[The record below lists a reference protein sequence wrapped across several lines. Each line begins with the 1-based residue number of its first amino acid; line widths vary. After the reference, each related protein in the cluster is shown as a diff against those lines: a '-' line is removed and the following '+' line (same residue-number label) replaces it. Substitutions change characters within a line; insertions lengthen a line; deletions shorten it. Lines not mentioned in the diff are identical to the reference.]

1 MGVARCT
8 ASHHNKAN
16 APTMSN
22 YKRSTASDRDAL
34 FGSSAGKG
42 SKPKK
47 SNAANRDD
55 LFGGAS
61 SSKSGSKSRASST
74 SHTSNSAHSASS
86 SASEKPATAR
96 GYKPKQMVM
105 TTSSGRPV
113 SVLTGDARAAK
124 MKEAEEHRAKAK
136 KAMQRGVF
144 AKADPIAAS
153 MFYKRAA
160 DAYQQCGEVRLERIH
175 REASA
180 DTQMQQ
186 GAYATAAADYTRAAE
201 LVQYSDEST
210 DQKRQEAC
218 KLHNSAANAFRQM
231 GEMGKAAECMVNAAL
246 ALLWDDET
254 TMLSKEALA
263 KMEEAVEAYVPD
275 PMNRYARYRQLG
287 ISAFFDPDAETD
299 VITPEMLSLA
309 KEHMVTKA
317 YAYEPLHK
325 LVYTFC
331 HYGEYASAL
340 YAVGA
345 ATAILEAE
353 GIATLTLSRNYIM
366 ETILLLAMGDP
377 VAAERA
383 FLDWHVQKTSY
394 LTSRECKLAE
404 ELFRA
409 VLSRDSDALEEAR
422 SPEGSNRAALSNLNE
437 TMRVLVQQLRVSG
450 VAKRQ
455 GAIATS
461 EKTKRKVD
469 EELSKALK
477 STSDKTT
484 KKAPKPSSA
493 PAPPTED
500 MDLNAAFIGDD
511 ASSSSGSDLSARE
524 SSDNEEDEEDV
535 KMDAD
540 ALHAE
545 MDDLMNDLGLDDES
559 EEDLDDDEI
568 DLR

>member
-1 MGVARCT
+1 
-8 ASHHNKAN
+8 
-16 APTMSN
+16 MSN
-22 YKRSTASDRDAL
+22 YKSNTAADRDAL
-34 FGSSAGKG
+34 FGSAAGKG
-42 SKPKK
+42 SKKPKK
-47 SNAANRDD
+47 NNAANRED
-55 LFGGAS
+55 LFGG
-61 SSKSGSKSRASST
+61 SSKSGSKSRAAKMSS
-74 SHTSNSAHSASS
+74 SSSRTSNSAHSASS
-86 SASEKPATAR
+86 SASEKPVTAK

-105 TTSSGRPV
+105 TSSSGKPV
-113 SVLTGDARAAK
+113 SVLTGDARTAK

-153 MFYKRAA
+153 LFYKRAA

-201 LVQYSDEST
+201 LVQFSEESIE
-210 DQKRQEAC
+210 QKRQEGC

-231 GEMGKAAECMVNAAL
+231 GETGKAAECTVSAAL
-246 ALLWDDET
+246 ALLWGDET

-287 ISAFFDPDAETD
+287 ISTFVDPDAETD
-299 VITPEMLSLA
+299 IITPEMLSLA

-409 VLSRDSDALEEAR
+409 ALMRDSEALEEAR

-437 TMRVLVQQLRVSG
+437 IMRVLVQQLRVSG

-455 GAIATS
+455 GATATS
-461 EKTKRKVD
+461 AKTKKRVD
-469 EELSKALK
+469 EELSRALK
-477 STSDKTT
+477 SSSDKPS
-484 KKAPKPSSA
+484 KKQAPKPAKTSA
-493 PAPPTED
+493 PPAED
-500 MDLNAAFIGDD
+500 TDLNAAFIGDD
-511 ASSSSGSDLSARE
+511 ESSSSGSDLSAGDG
-524 SSDNEEDEEDV
+524 SDEGENEEVVE
-535 KMDAD
+535 MDAE

-559 EEDLDDDEI
+559 EEELDDDEI

>member
-1 MGVARCT
+1 MQLLIETHCLVVLREEEVPSTRRITRRIAMPYSATHPLVAVVLPPRNQRVNLPPRNLLT
-8 ASHHNKAN
+8 
-16 APTMSN
+16 
-22 YKRSTASDRDAL
+22 
-34 FGSSAGKG
+34 AGKG
-42 SKPKK
+42 YTPKQY
-47 SNAANRDD
+47 AV
-55 LFGGAS
+55 S
-61 SSKSGSKSRASST
+61 SSTGK
-74 SHTSNSAHSASS
+74 
-86 SASEKPATAR
+86 
-96 GYKPKQMVM
+96 
-105 TTSSGRPV
+105 
-113 SVLTGDARAAK
+113 SVLSGEARAAK
-124 MKEAEEHRAKAK
+124 MKEAEEYRAKAK
-136 KAMQRGVF
+136 KAMARGVF
-144 AKADPIAAS
+144 AKADPLAAS

-175 REASA
+175 REAGA
-180 DTQMQQ
+180 GTQMSQ
-186 GAYATAAADYTRAAE
+186 GAYATAAADYIRAAE
-201 LVQYSDEST
+201 LLQMSNEESIEE
-210 DQKRQEAC
+210 KRKEGCRLYNA
-218 KLHNSAANAFRQM
+218 AANAFRQM
-231 GEMGKAAECMVNAAL
+231 GETGKAAECVVNAAL

-254 TMLSKEALA
+254 TLLSKEALA

-287 ISAFFDPDAETD
+287 VSAFVDPDAESD
-299 VITPEMLSLA
+299 VITPEMMSLA

-325 LVYTFC
+325 LTYVFC

-353 GIATLTLSRNYIM
+353 GIATLSLSRNYIM

-409 VLSRDSDALEEAR
+409 VLSRDVDALDEAR

-437 TMRVLVQQLRVSG
+437 EMRTIVQQLRVSG
-450 VAKRQ
+450 VARRQ

-461 EKTKRKVD
+461 SKAKRAVD
-469 EELSKALK
+469 DELSRELK
-477 STSDKTT
+477 SAKVAAK
-484 KKAPKPSSA
+484 KKAPKPAKTA
-493 PAPPTED
+493 PKPAD
-500 MDLNAAFIGDD
+500 DDIDLNNAFIGEDE
-511 ASSSSGSDLSARE
+511 SSSSGSDLPVGE
-524 SSDNEEDEEDV
+524 SSSDEESDDEQEKV
-535 KMDAD
+535 PMDAA

-545 MDDLMNDLGLDDES
+545 MDDLMNDLGLDDDES
-559 EEDLDDDEI
+559 DEDLDDDDI